1 MNVCIVLLYMS
12 EKRVCVDSN
21 LLVKHYNEQKYI
33 LISIRLLYLLHYSIN
48 SKKLNFFYRIH
59 LVLKF
64 RLCVYPP
71 SLLCKYSRK
80 HVYSRTNES
89 LAYRGFTWTVD

>member
-48 SKKLNFFYRIH
+48 SNHFNLFYGIH
-59 LVLKF
+59 LVLQF
-64 RLCVYPP
+64 CLCVYPP
-71 SLLCKYSRK
+71 SLLSKYSRK
-80 HVYSRTNES
+80 HVYSRINES
-89 LAYRGFTWTVD
+89 LAHCGFTWTVD